1 MMREDGKTDLPEPPG
16 WLDEEDVDP
25 AAFEWVKDADFD
37 ALDPLGSDVPHDWED
52 GGDDAWRPY
61 PGRGDPEWGEPPA
74 GSAEELAS
82 RVLGAGDPSGIPDL
96 ELGDLMAE
104 WQAIE
109 AMAAG
114 RKHAATAE
122 LMRRREARKW
132 DKREGWRE
140 GRRHKLGAPAPGR
153 DPATGAV
160 HVAGAGASGVR
171 PVLATREAEEE
182 TALALTVTTYAARA
196 HVELTFDLEC
206 RLPLTCAELAA
217 GRATELKAKLVAG
230 YAQDLS
236 EEDAGKLDAR
246 IAPHLEGLTTG
257 QLRDRLARLL
267 VSIDAEAAELRR
279 ERSERSARV
288 SLYGNPEGT
297 ATFVIDRVPAAL
309 GASAKARV
317 STLAR
322 MYKNAGSEEPVARLE
337 AKIALGF
344 LLGVP
349 PDIDLVDERIVGN
362 GRQYRPVN
370 SDGTDGRGSGPGD
383 GTDGSGPDG
392 SGLGPEGD
400 GHGPDAGPSGGG
412 PEDGGPED
420 GGLGGGQAGR
430 AGPGREDLGPTE
442 PGRGDPWPADE
453 DAPSGGPEPPDPE
466 PPDPEPAKPEPAKPE
481 PAKPGPGRPGAGD
494 QDAGSP
500 GQGSPFLVGL
510 EAKPDDEWAVFD
522 PFYGSTDVPDAV
534 PWQAVPA
541 GLSLAAPGGIPL
553 PGRPP
558 AGFGRLKLTAPWRSL
573 LGVGSGAGDLTW
585 IGPVTPGTAR
595 EIALAAAADPSAAW
609 NVIVTD
615 DDGQAIVGQNLRPGN
630 GTAEPGMTGDVLL
643 TITAAEALA
652 RARSDDLGAWCAGAL
667 ASAGRTVGTTSRHA
681 ATGPAPG
688 AGSIPG
694 VTGTGTEAEAGTAVG
709 AAAELARILA
719 RAVTAAVEAA
729 AGAEEFGRLNA
740 EAGGCAHTLATDS
753 YEFRGRLRQFVAFRA
768 GTCRNPICRQP
779 ASRCDIDHVVPYEKG
794 GRTCSCNGGPECRR
808 HHQTKQLPG
817 WRVTMTPDGYF
828 TWHAPSGVYQK
839 EPHRYTV

>member
-1 MMREDGKTDLPEPPG
+1 
-16 WLDEEDVDP
+16 
-25 AAFEWVKDADFD
+25 
-37 ALDPLGSDVPHDWED
+37 
-52 GGDDAWRPY
+52 
-61 PGRGDPEWGEPPA
+61 
-74 GSAEELAS
+74 
-82 RVLGAGDPSGIPDL
+82 
-96 ELGDLMAE
+96 MAE

-132 DKREGWRE
+132 DKRDGWRE
-140 GRRHKLGAPAPGR
+140 GRRHKLGAPAPGQ
-153 DPATGAV
+153 DPVTGAV
-160 HVAGAGASGVR
+160 HVAGAGPSGLR

-236 EEDAGKLDAR
+236 DEDAGKLDAR
-246 IAPHLEGLTTG
+246 IAPHLAGLTTG

-267 VSIDAEAAELRR
+267 VAMDAEAAELRR

-317 STLAR
+317 GTLAR
-322 MYKNAGSEEPVARLE
+322 MYKNAGSQEPVARLE

-349 PDIDLVDERIVGN
+349 PDIDLVAGRIAGN
-362 GRQYRPVN
+362 GTWDKP
-370 SDGTDGRGSGPGD
+370 GS
-383 GTDGSGPDG
+383 
-392 SGLGPEGD
+392 
-400 GHGPDAGPSGGG
+400 SGGG
-412 PEDGGPED
+412 ADGDGPKGGGCGPRDGEPVDGGP
-420 GGLGGGQAGR
+420 
-430 AGPGREDLGPTE
+430 EDLGPTE
-442 PGRGDPWPADE
+442 PGPGDPWPADE
-453 DAPSGGPEPPDPE
+453 DAPSGGPEPPDLE
-466 PPDPEPAKPEPAKPE
+466 STDQGPARPR
-481 PAKPGPGRPGAGD
+481 PGRPGPGD
-494 QDAGSP
+494 QDVGSP
-500 GQGSPFLVGL
+500 GHGSPFLVGL
-510 EAKPDDEWAVFD
+510 EAKPDDEWSVFD

-573 LGVGSGAGDLTW
+573 LGVGPETGDLTW

-615 DDGQAIVGQNLRPGN
+615 DDGHTIAGQNLRAGS

-667 ASAGRTVGTTSRHA
+667 ASAARTVGTTSRHA

-688 AGSIPG
+688 TGSIPG
-694 VTGTGTEAEAGTAVG
+694 VTGTEAGAAAGTAAG

-753 YEFRGRLRQFVAFRA
+753 YEFRGRLRQFVTFRA

-779 ASRCDIDHVVPYEKG
+779 ASRCDIDHVVPYGKG